1 MKIYL
6 AGPFF
11 NNEEIAYIEK
21 LENILRGRG
30 YEVFSPREH
39 TISNGEDM
47 PNEKWG
53 YEVFRMD
60 VKAITECGI
69 VLAVYHG
76 MYSDTGT
83 AWEIGY
89 AYANNVPIV
98 LLCTNKEKEQSL
110 MVVNAGRVL
119 TDIDEIKIYDF
130 EEIPETQNIISTQK

>member
-1 MKIYL
+1 MKVYL

-11 NNEEIAYIEK
+11 NNEEIIYIEK
-21 LENILRGRG
+21 LEKILRERE

-39 TISNGEDM
+39 TIPNGKDM
-47 PNEKWG
+47 PNERWG
-53 YEVFRMD
+53 YEVFKMD
-60 VKAITECGI
+60 VEAITECDV

-98 LLCTNKEKEQSL
+98 LLCTDKETEQSL

-119 TDIDEIKIYDF
+119 TDIDEIKTYDF
-130 EEIPETQNIISTQK
+130 EELPETKNIISTQK